1 MNQNCFDRGRF
12 SFIGLNLALKYYN
25 KTNSKQGMLE
35 GDLNPG
41 EKGSTLHS
49 IEQLRFL
56 TRVSRRL
63 PARFPL
69 FIESKHGG
77 HNEFG
82 QHILL
87 PGFYNIC
94 FVCLGGMLRLKLVV
108 SW

>member
-12 SFIGLNLALKYYN
+12 SFIGLNLALKYHN

-56 TRVSRRL
+56 TRIFPRL
-63 PARFPL
+63 PPRFPL

-77 HNEFG
+77 IMNLVS
-82 QHILL
+82 IS
-87 PGFYNIC
+87 FYLAFIT
-94 FVCLGGMLRLKLVV
+94 FASSVWVACLD
-108 SW
+108 